1 MPDASALVI
10 VGPAVIAAA
19 LGLWRIDGPSYWA
32 DEGVSVAI
40 ASRPLADLPTILA
53 HMDLAHGLYYVLL
66 HFVSTVA
73 GTSEFAMR
81 LPSVLAT
88 AAATAVL
95 AALGRRLVSP
105 ATGLFAGLI
114 YALLPVVS
122 RYAQEARQYALVT
135 ALVIG
140 VTYLLVVTI
149 DAGRDR
155 RYRWRP
161 WAAYTIMLAVAGW
174 LHLYALF
181 ILPVHAVILLWGK
194 APAAGWRHW
203 IVSAGV
209 AGMLVAPLALAAR
222 TQFALVSWIPRPD
235 LGTVRHLGWLVFGGN
250 PVAIVTVL
258 ALAVVGMSWRR
269 HSDGPQA
276 RTIRSG
282 MTGPSTAGIVP
293 DSRRSGVATLDVAA
307 PDVAV
312 TPRAPARLTV
322 RTVAL
327 PWLLVPG
334 GLMVVISLIGPPI
347 FYPRYVLHSVA
358 ALALA
363 AGAGI
368 AYAVSWAAPRLPAAR
383 LVIPAAAL
391 AVLAAFTGPAQ
402 VAIRQPLSRP
412 DNLRALAHT
421 LRDNARPDDAV
432 LYVPAGNWMS
442 TLSYPDSVARLDTR
456 SLNADG
462 FFGEL
467 LPEQLHRA
475 AGRLARIWVVEGETS
490 YGNGVR
496 MRDDPRFRRSAHWSF
511 GTRQLSLY
519 ERVPLNG
526 NGRSM
531 TSNGIRR

>member
-1 MPDASALVI
+1 MPGSSRLV
-10 VGPAVIAAA
+10 VAGPAVIAMA

-40 ASRPLADLPTILA
+40 ASRSLADLPTILA

-66 HFVSTVA
+66 HLVAAVA
-73 GTSEFAMR
+73 GTSELAMR
-81 LPSVLAT
+81 LPSALAT

-95 AALGRRLVSP
+95 AMLGRRLLSP

-135 ALVIG
+135 ALMVG

-149 DAGRDR
+149 DAGGDR

-181 ILPVHAVILLWGK
+181 ILPAHAVILLWRRP
-194 APAAGWRHW
+194 PAARWRDW
-203 IVSAGV
+203 TVSVGV
-209 AGMLVAPLALAAR
+209 AGVLVAPLALAAR

-250 PVAIVTVL
+250 PIAIVTVL
-258 ALAVVGMSWRR
+258 ALAVVGLSRR
-269 HSDGPQA
+269 RYGDGLETQWA
-276 RTIRSG
+276 IRG
-282 MTGPSTAGIVP
+282 GTAGPSTPDIVP
-293 DSRRSGVATLDVAA
+293 SSRLSRVATLDVATL
-307 PDVAV
+307 DVAL
-312 TPRAPARLTV
+312 TPCLPARLTV

-368 AYAVSWAAPRLPAAR
+368 AYVVSWAASRMPHAR

-391 AVLAAFTGPAQ
+391 AVLTVFTGPAQ
-402 VAIRQPLSRP
+402 VAIRQPSSRP
-412 DNLRALAHT
+412 DNLRALAHA
-421 LRDNARPDDAV
+421 LRDNARPGDAV

-442 TLSYPDSVARLDTR
+442 TLSYPDTIARLDTW

-467 LPEQLHRA
+467 LPEQLYRA
-475 AGRLARIWVVEGETS
+475 AGRLSRIWVVEGETS
-490 YGNGVR
+490 YGNGVQ
-496 MRDDPRFRRSAHWSF
+496 MRDDLRFRRIGYWSF
-511 GTRQLSLY
+511 RTRQLSLY
-519 ERVPLNG
+519 ERGP
-526 NGRSM
+526 R
-531 TSNGIRR
+531 

>member
-1 MPDASALVI
+1 MPGSSRLV
-10 VGPAVIAAA
+10 VAGPAVIAMA

-40 ASRPLADLPTILA
+40 ASRSLADLPTILA

-66 HFVSTVA
+66 HFVAAVA
-73 GTSEFAMR
+73 GTSELAMR
-81 LPSVLAT
+81 LPSALAT

-95 AALGRRLVSP
+95 GMLGRRLVSP

-135 ALVIG
+135 ALMVG
-140 VTYLLVVTI
+140 ATYLLVVTI

-181 ILPVHAVILLWGK
+181 ILPAHAVMLLWRRPP
-194 APAAGWRHW
+194 APGWREW

-209 AGMLVAPLALAAR
+209 AGVLVAPLALAAR
-222 TQFALVSWIPRPD
+222 AQFGLVSWIPRPD

-250 PVAIVTVL
+250 PVAIVTAL
-258 ALAVVGMSWRR
+258 ALAVVGLSRRR
-269 HSDGPQA
+269 HGDGLATQWA
-276 RTIRSG
+276 VRSG
-282 MTGPSTAGIVP
+282 TAGPPTPDIVP
-293 DSRRSGVATLDVAA
+293 GSRLPRVATLDVATLE
-307 PDVAV
+307 VAL
-312 TPRAPARLTV
+312 TPRESARLTV

-334 GLMVVISLIGPPI
+334 GLMVAISLIGPPI

-368 AYAVSWAAPRLPAAR
+368 AYVVAWAASRMPHAR

-391 AVLAAFTGPAQ
+391 AVLIVFTGPAQ
-402 VAIRQPLSRP
+402 VAIRQPFSRP

-421 LRDNARPDDAV
+421 LRDNARPGDAV

-442 TLSYPDSVARLDTR
+442 TLPYPDSIARLDTR

-467 LPEQLHRA
+467 SPEQLHRA
-475 AGRLARIWVVEGETS
+475 AGRLSRIWVVEGATS
-490 YGNGVR
+490 YGNGVQ
-496 MRDDPRFRRSAHWSF
+496 MRDDLRFRRIGYWSF
-511 GTRQLSLY
+511 RTRQLSLY
-519 ERVPLNG
+519 ERVP
-526 NGRSM
+526 R
-531 TSNGIRR
+531 